1 MILMPEVAPLK
12 YQKFM
17 IGFIGIVLS
26 VSGVLGPLLGG
37 VLTEYATWRWVFWI
51 KFVSFSSRELRTP
64 TNDDTTAALS
74 AEFRLSLSTLL
85 GRIRSNSRL
94 SCLEGGR
101 MWTIWG
107 PFFCKPS
114 GPDIPVDHVL

>member
-37 VLTEYATWRWVFWI
+37 VLTEYTTWRWVFWI
-51 KFVSFSSRELRTP
+51 KFVSLVFYTPSAP
-64 TNDDTTAALS
+64 TNDGSVVALL
-74 AEFRLSLSTLL
+74 AESQRSLSTLL
-85 GRIRSNSRL
+85 GRIRSSSRL

-101 MWTIWG
+101 MWITWDR
-107 PFFCKPS
+107 FFCKPS
-114 GPDIPVDHVL
+114 DPG